1 MADATPNSST
11 NSFTDDEIK
20 QLETVYRRVAVVPHE
35 DGEYEYVFGPAAKL
49 QWRAFR
55 GAANDEDKRADA
67 QETLIKQ
74 TVVAVAYK
82 GRKELEQAGARK
94 LLDELLA
101 DFTSA
106 ADGREVSRLVFKVNG
121 QAGAR
126 GK

>member
-1 MADATPNSST
+1 VANPVS

-20 QLETVYRRVAVVPHE
+20 QLETVYRRIAVISNE
-35 DGEYEYVFGPAAKL
+35 DGAYEYVIQPAQKL

-67 QETLIKQ
+67 QEQLIKAC
-74 TVVAVAYK
+74 VVAVKYNGEASSDVDS
-82 GRKELEQAGARK
+82 ARK
-94 LLDELLA
+94 LLDRLLA
-101 DFTSA
+101 DYTSA
-106 ADGREVSRLVFKVNG
+106 ADGKEISRLIFKVNG